1 LAGGALAIVVALSLI
16 ALVAGWWSVVVIGA
30 LSVLWPGKQKA
41 PAYPAGVLLVSVVTA
56 LAVSLPPRTS
66 RLPPGAGNKGEE
78 PKYEEVE
85 LGEEAIGG
93 VDADGHAATV
103 GANGDSGK
111 AAVGPGLG
119 HVLSVSCGLT
129 P

>member
-1 LAGGALAIVVALSLI
+1 LVVA
-16 ALVAGWWSVVVIGA
+16 VAS
-30 LSVLWPGKQKA
+30 GKQKA
-41 PAYPAGVLLVSVVTA
+41 PAFPAGVLVVSVATA
-56 LAVSLPPRTS
+56 RAVRLPPRTS

-85 LGEEAIGG
+85 LGEKTGRLIE
-93 VDADGHAATV
+93 ADGHAATI
-103 GANGDSGK
+103 GANGDGGE

-119 HVLSVSCGLT
+119 HVLIGLLRLT